1 MGVAP
6 LIGMIERDAEPRVAR
21 GGSRAEAAPHRLT
34 QPETHMLKGIAKA
47 VAYYKAPAKTFA
59 LLHPFKAAKWGGI
72 FLLVGMA
79 IKRTARRG
87 EATRTG

>member
-1 MGVAP
+1 MFDWSDVQN
-6 LIGMIERDAEPRVAR
+6 AEF
-21 GGSRAEAAPHRLT
+21 EAARRDPVNGGALAVVILT
-34 QPETHMLKGIAKA
+34 QPETDMLKGLAKA
-47 VAYYKAPAKTFA
+47 FAYYKAPAKTFA
-59 LLHPFKAAKWGGI
+59 VLHPLKAVKWGGI